1 MEEPSEGWVKR
12 IRPSRGKRTPSSY
25 PGGPVDL
32 NVGVVFHLCE
42 VVAGVPLLAIG
53 VVEGS
58 IIAVIGCVVCQDYI
72 FLIFALFAL
81 GMGSDKVLRRSN
93 ADLGGVVPCCSSH
106 LQLILVI
113 VCVDEVGVDVQPG
126 WADASRAAVG
136 VGQAQVRGAQI
147 ARGLCLG

>member
-1 MEEPSEGWVKR
+1 MKRQSLVKEDWVGH
-12 IRPSRGKRTPSSY
+12 RGY

-72 FLIFALFAL
+72 FLGKEKL
-81 GMGSDKVLRRSN
+81 
-93 ADLGGVVPCCSSH
+93 
-106 LQLILVI
+106 
-113 VCVDEVGVDVQPG
+113 
-126 WADASRAAVG
+126 
-136 VGQAQVRGAQI
+136 
-147 ARGLCLG
+147 